1 MRVGVLVLDYRTNSF
16 AKASSDL
23 VPCSV
28 STDELIRLLEIADVP
43 ADVELV
49 PLVVAPPAAGGHL
62 AAATL
67 ETLLTT
73 LDRTLTEQLP
83 LDAVLVIS
91 SGVMLLESQ
100 SGDLALLEFL
110 RRHYALRH
118 LAVYF
123 DHVASFPDE
132 MLTITPLVV
141 GPHEWPGND
150 RGERLERLLRLLQR
164 WFLGT
169 VEPIARVTRLPVL
182 LPLAVQRT
190 DQPPL
195 AFVPG
200 LLRAFER
207 KPGVLAATV
216 FGGFPY
222 ADRAFATASLLVVT
236 DGLPIDDDASR
247 LLTEVTAVLQRID
260 PPRMTIEEVVH
271 SVLGANTRPHL
282 VLDTGDAPE
291 AGAPG
296 EGTAALW
303 AALDLGAHGTLIA
316 GIVDPE
322 AAQRARAAGVGTTL
336 ELELGGKRDHRHGY
350 PIPVRGTVRA
360 VADDLPAR
368 SPRARDL
375 PVAAGPSA
383 WLELEGRYGATVH
396 VIVTSRPVPFA
407 DLRLPLLLGCDPTE
421 ASIVIVK
428 AALDIFASPERGY
441 FASIL
446 PATTPGISST
456 DLAFFPFERIP
467 RPIWPLDP
475 NHLT

>member
-1 MRVGVLVLDYRTNSF
+1 MRVGVLVLDYRTNKF
-16 AKASSDL
+16 AKASADL
-23 VPCSV
+23 IPRSV
-28 STDELIRLLEIADVP
+28 RTDELLRLLDIADVP

-49 PLVVAPPAAGGHL
+49 PLFVALPAAGGHL
-62 AAATL
+62 PAATL
-67 ETLLTT
+67 DALLAA
-73 LDRTLTEQLP
+73 LDRTLTEQMP

-91 SGVMLLESQ
+91 SGVMLLEEQ
-100 SGDLALLEFL
+100 SADLVLLEFL
-110 RRHYALRH
+110 RQRYALRH

-132 MLTITPLVV
+132 ILTATPLVV
-141 GPHEWPGND
+141 GPHEWPGID
-150 RGERLERLLRLLQR
+150 RGERLERLLRLLHR
-164 WFLGT
+164 WLLGT
-169 VEPIARVTRLPVL
+169 VDPVARVIRLPVL
-182 LPLAVQRT
+182 LPIAVQRT
-190 DQPPL
+190 DQAPL
-195 AFVPG
+195 DLVPS

-236 DGLPIDDDASR
+236 DGPSIDDDAAR
-247 LLTEVTAVLQRID
+247 LLTEVTAVLRRID
-260 PPRMTIEEVVH
+260 PPLMTIEEVVH
-271 SVLGANTRPHL
+271 AVLGTDTRPHL

-296 EGTAALW
+296 EGTATLW
-303 AALDLGAHGTLIA
+303 AALDLGAHGTLIS

-322 AAQRARAAGVGTTL
+322 AAQHARAAGAGTTL
-336 ELELGGKRDHRHGY
+336 ELELGGKRDPRHGY

-360 VADDLPAR
+360 VADDLPVR
-368 SPRARDL
+368 SPRFREL

-383 WLELEGRYGATVH
+383 WFELEGRYGATVH
-396 VIVTSRPVPFA
+396 AIVTSHPVPFA
-407 DLRLPLLLGCDPTE
+407 DLRLPLLLGCDPKE

-428 AALDIFASPERGY
+428 AALDILASPARGY

-475 NHLT
+475 NDLT